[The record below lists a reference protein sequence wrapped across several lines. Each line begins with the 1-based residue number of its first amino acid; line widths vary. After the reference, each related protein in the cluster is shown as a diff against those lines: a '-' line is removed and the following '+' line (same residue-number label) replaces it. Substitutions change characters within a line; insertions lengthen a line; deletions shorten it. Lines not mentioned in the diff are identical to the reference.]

1 MNWEDIIK
9 RKYISE
15 DDRKKMR
22 DASKDKRM
30 TSKAQRLNMMIQNSG
45 AFSKPVMNLIARD
58 EESMSLF
65 VDKLLEDGKNLDKK
79 LKKLAEA
86 LDKRND

>member
-30 TSKAQRLNMMIQNSG
+30 TSKAQRLIMMIQNSG